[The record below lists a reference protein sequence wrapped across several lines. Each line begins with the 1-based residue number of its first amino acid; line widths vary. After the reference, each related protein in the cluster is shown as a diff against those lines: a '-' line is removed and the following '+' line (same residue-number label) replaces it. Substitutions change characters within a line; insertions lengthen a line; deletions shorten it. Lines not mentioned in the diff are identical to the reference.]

1 MPAEP
6 AGNVVEVAPPVVQL
20 LVFSAIFA
28 QFQLS
33 PVFVFEKQI
42 FLSSSLLLSFQS
54 VNLSPLFASQ
64 KQSGKVPVKSA
75 VDTTVL
81 VLEVDVKAQVFVSTE
96 KAFVFCLFINV
107 EKIVNIK
114 IKNIILENVF

>member
-1 MPAEP
+1 MPTEP
-6 AGNVVEVAPPVVQL
+6 AGNVVEAAPPVVQL
-20 LVFSAIFA
+20 LVFPAVFA

-42 FLSSSLLLSFQS
+42 VFLSLLSSFDN

-114 IKNIILENVF
+114 IKNNILENDF

>member
-1 MPAEP
+1 MPTEP
-6 AGNVVEVAPPVVQL
+6 AGNVVEAAPPVVQL
-20 LVFSAIFA
+20 LVFSAVFA

-42 FLSSSLLLSFQS
+42 LLLSYSALSFHN
-54 VNLSPLFASQ
+54 VNLSPLFTSQ

-81 VLEVDVKAQVFVSTE
+81 VLEVDVKTQVFVSTE
-96 KAFVFCLFINV
+96 KAFVFC
-107 EKIVNIK
+107 
-114 IKNIILENVF
+114 

>member
-1 MPAEP
+1 MGVRAEP
-6 AGNVVEVAPPVVQL
+6 AGNVVEAASPVVQL
-20 LVFSAIFA
+20 LVFPAVFA

-42 FLSSSLLLSFQS
+42 LLPISVTLSLKS

-81 VLEVDVKAQVFVSTE
+81 VLEVDVKAQIFVSTE
-96 KAFVFCLFINV
+96 KAFVFC
-107 EKIVNIK
+107 
-114 IKNIILENVF
+114 

>member
-1 MPAEP
+1 MPTEP
-6 AGNVVEVAPPVVQL
+6 AGNVVAVAPPVVQL
-20 LVFSAIFA
+20 LVFSAVFA

-42 FLSSSLLLSFQS
+42 VFLSLLSSFDN

-114 IKNIILENVF
+114 IKNNILENDF